1 MSEALRKAQEV
12 MAARRAAGEKIVVLD
27 PIEKAAANPKSL
39 RLAINGKCFDCV
51 GAGHDPAPRKAIGQY
66 PSTDC
71 PLWNVRP
78 YQKYAVSENV
88 SENAAISD
96 EDFDPLGE
104 DGDDDLI

>member
-12 MAARRAAGEKIVVLD
+12 MAARRAAGEKIVVLN

-51 GAGHDPAPRKAIGQY
+51 GAGHDPNPRKEIGQC

-78 YQKYAVSENV
+78 YQRYAIEDS
-88 SENAAISD
+88 SAGDPISSDD
-96 EDFDPLGE
+96 ETDPLGW
-104 DGDDDLI
+104 DGGDDLI